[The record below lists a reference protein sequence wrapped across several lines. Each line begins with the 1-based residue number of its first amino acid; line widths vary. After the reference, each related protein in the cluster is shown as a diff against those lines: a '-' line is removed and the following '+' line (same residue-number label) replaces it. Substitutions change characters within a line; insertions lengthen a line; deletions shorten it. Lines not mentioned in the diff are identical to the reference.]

1 MITFRN
7 LIATGLI
14 ILTAASVSA
23 AQPFDKGMR
32 AQPGQLKTKASGT
45 QRRAAAKSP
54 GGTLLWGNVSYMAE
68 WPQNDKTQRGIY
80 SFMAYSPV
88 GFPLTTDASMQFC
101 YGSAVNDGIFYGMTM
116 DAERNATLYSL
127 NISDWSVKEKR
138 AVTDLSLVALATTQD
153 YETGTVYGEFYN
165 KDFNGYELGVID
177 YATMT
182 RTSVGPMSNVY
193 VALGFSDGI
202 LYGIATDGCLY
213 AINASNG
220 FEDRR
225 GQTGLDIANASGNY
239 YMQGGEIS
247 PIDNTFYWAAID
259 KDGYTGMYTVNLSS
273 GESTLCGS
281 YTGIIYALTSP
292 VEPEI
297 NAGAPGDVT
306 DYQIEMS
313 GLTKAEITFT
323 LPVKTSDGNTL
334 TGELSYAIQCNGA
347 DVKNGNGNAGER
359 VTTSLVLTTEGTNVI
374 SVYARNDKGR
384 GPAVNETVWCGYDH
398 PLPVRNVTLSKNAE
412 PGSLNLSWQAP
423 VAGANDGFIGEL
435 RYCIYRYVNG
445 ERGLVAEGVSDTQF
459 TDLLPSESLSVV
471 SYGVVADNNG
481 RRSTESMS
489 NVVNIGEALIP
500 DFLEDFRTAENF
512 RLWTPYDSN
521 NDDKT
526 WAYDPA
532 HHYAYY
538 QSGSVDADDWLI
550 SPAIR
555 LDSRRTYKVVVRANN
570 TSNMPEKLEVKMG
583 KTPTVKGMNTTVL
596 ETFQLMQ
603 LNQAENRFES
613 HSNDNVKVSES
624 GDYYLGLHA
633 VSDAWMNKLR
643 VDSIYVET
651 GPLAT
656 APQAVS
662 NLKFLADNTGAHRVT
677 INFTAPIANIDGSSI
692 SGQLQ
697 KIVVKRGGVIIKTFE
712 NVTPGQELELI
723 DDQAAAEYNEYRVTP
738 WNDDEFG
745 QYASATVWVGFDSPA
760 SLETV
765 YASAEGDKVKLTWE
779 NAGSVGTH
787 GGVVNPDEVSYVV
800 YDASLAYGFA
810 VPGDKIGTAL
820 QNEYLVDFD
829 AVNCPQS
836 LKYWMVAPVNTF
848 GEAEKTLATLLVGE
862 AYKLPF
868 DEHFA
873 GGSYEKFWHLLNK
886 RNVNVAAY
894 PTMDSSDGDGYC
906 LEMDNYATNE
916 EEQDIISGKINI
928 NGATNPTLLFDIKG
942 NSRVKALSVYALTSA
957 GAKVPLGDVT
967 VSDDWN
973 TYRFPMAGIEKGD
986 YVNIAFHLEFD
997 AMDGNTWEYGSA
1009 WIDNIKLI
1017 DLYKHNLSVEI
1028 TAPAT
1033 VYAGLAD
1040 EPAKANLTV
1049 KNTGELSA
1057 DNFSVVLLEDGNE
1070 IWKDEVANL
1079 EALADATFT
1088 VDFSPSSEYE
1098 SKDVVLTAKV
1108 IYPDD
1113 ECATDNEASHTIAVV
1128 ASEAKAPENV
1138 EISNETGLLSW
1149 TAPETSPTTVME
1161 DFESYTPW
1169 ITEGVG
1175 DWTMIDGDEGT
1186 VQGLFSGMANPVE
1199 NTQYAFTVF
1208 APRDY
1213 TGDGS
1218 GVDMT
1223 ATYPNLAP
1231 HSGNHYLASTRVVS
1245 GWNAVQQDNW
1255 IISPLLPCVENE
1267 VSFWVN
1273 NNVVDGYPYPETFSV
1288 WGSRS
1293 SKNISDF
1300 VQLTDNLQATS
1311 GEWTEIKVTLPADIK
1326 YFAVRQTSG
1335 AWESYFFMIDDI
1347 AYSRGGGS
1355 IKQYN
1360 LYVDGNKT
1368 AEIPANSTTF
1378 QIPETKDKHEVAIT
1392 ALYANGLES
1401 HPVKVLYSPDGS
1413 GIEAIFAEGAESVE
1427 IYSTTGFLVRSNAT
1441 STEGLA
1447 PGIYVAK
1454 GHKIVVR

>member
-7 LIATGLI
+7 LIATGLMV
-14 ILTAASVSA
+14 LTAASVSA

-32 AQPGQLKTKASGT
+32 AEPSQLKMKASGT
-45 QRRAAAKSP
+45 QRRAAAKSH

-68 WPQNDKTQRGIY
+68 WQQNDKSQRGIY
-80 SFMAYSPV
+80 SFMASSPV
-88 GFPLTTDASMQFC
+88 GFPLTTDASMLFC
-101 YGSAVNDGIFYGMTM
+101 YGSAVNDGVFYGMTM

-127 NISDWSVKEKR
+127 NISDWSVKEKKS
-138 AVTDLSLVALATTQD
+138 VTDLSLVALATTQD

-165 KDFNGYELGVID
+165 KDFNGYELGIID

-193 VALGFSDGI
+193 VALGFNDGI
-202 LYGIATDGCLY
+202 LYGIATDGYLY
-213 AINASNG
+213 TINASNG
-220 FEDRR
+220 FENRR
-225 GQTGLDIANASGNY
+225 GQTGIEIANASGNY

-247 PIDNTFYWAAID
+247 PADNTFYWAAID
-259 KDGYTGMYTVNLSS
+259 KDGYTGMYTVNLST
-273 GESTLCGS
+273 GEATLCGS
-281 YTGIIYALTSP
+281 YTGIVYALTSP
-292 VEPEI
+292 IEAEI
-297 NAGAPGDVT
+297 NADAPGAVT
-306 DYQIEMS
+306 DYQVEMS
-313 GLTKAEITFT
+313 GLSKAEITFT
-323 LPVKTSDGNTL
+323 LPVQTSDGNAL
-334 TGELSYAIQCNGA
+334 TGELQYAIQCNGA
-347 DVKNGNGNAGER
+347 DMKTGTGNAGESIS
-359 VTTSLVLTTEGTNVI
+359 TSLELTTDGTNVI
-374 SVYARNDKGR
+374 YVYARNDKGR
-384 GPAVNETVWCGYDH
+384 GPAANETVWSGYDF
-398 PLPVRNVTLSKNAE
+398 PLAARNVTLTNGSE
-412 PGSLNLSWQAP
+412 PGSLSLSWQTP
-423 VAGANDGFIGEL
+423 VAGANDGYIGEL
-435 RYCIYRYVNG
+435 KYDIYRYVNG
-445 ERGLVAEGVSDTQF
+445 ERGLVAEGVSGTKF
-459 TDLLPSESLSVV
+459 TDILPSESLSVV
-471 SYGVVADNNG
+471 SYGVLADNNG
-481 RRSTESMS
+481 KKSAEAMS
-489 NVVNIGEALIP
+489 NVVNIGEAFIP

-512 RLWTPYDSN
+512 RLWTPYDNN

-526 WAYDPA
+526 WAYDQA

-555 LDSRRTYKVVVRANN
+555 LDSQRTYKVVVRANN

-603 LNQAENRFES
+603 LNQAENKFES
-613 HSNDNVKVSES
+613 HANDNVKVSAS

-643 VDSIYVET
+643 VDSIYVEA

-662 NLKFLADNTGAHRVT
+662 NLILQADKTGAHIVT
-677 INFTAPIANIDGSSI
+677 INFTAPAANIDGSSI
-692 SGQLQ
+692 SGKLQ

-712 NVTPGQELELI
+712 NVTPGQELEFT
-723 DDQAAAEYNEYRVTP
+723 DDQADAEYNEYRVTP

-745 QYASATVWVGFDSPA
+745 QYASATVWVGFDAPA
-760 SLETV
+760 SLEAVT
-765 YASAEGDKVKLTWE
+765 ATAEGDKVKLAWD
-779 NAGSVGTH
+779 NVGAVGTH
-787 GGVVNPDEVSYVV
+787 GGVVNPEEVSYIV

-810 VPGDKIGTAL
+810 VPGDKIGNAS

-836 LKYWMVAPVNTF
+836 LKYWMVAPFNSF
-848 GEAEKTLATLLVGE
+848 GESEKTLATLLVGE

-873 GGSYEKFWHLLNK
+873 AGAYERFWHLLNK

-906 LEMDNYATNE
+906 LEMDNYATND

-928 NGATNPTLLFDIKG
+928 TDAANPTLLFDIKG
-942 NSRVKALSVYALTSA
+942 NSRVKAASAYALTSK
-957 GAKVPLGDVT
+957 GEKVQLGDVT
-967 VSDDWN
+967 ISEDWK
-973 TYRFPMAGIEKGD
+973 TFQFPLAGVEKGD

-1009 WIDNIKLI
+1009 WIDNIKVI

-1040 EPAKANLTV
+1040 EPAKVSVTV

-1057 DNFSVVLLEDGNE
+1057 EKFSIALLEDGNE
-1070 IWKDEVANL
+1070 IWKKEVATL
-1079 EALADATFT
+1079 EALADAAFT
-1088 VDFSPSSEYE
+1088 IDFVPASNYE
-1098 SKDVVLTAKV
+1098 SKEVVLTARV
-1108 IYPDD
+1108 IYADD
-1113 ECATDNEASHTIAVV
+1113 ECATDNEAAHTIAVV
-1128 ASEAKAPENV
+1128 ASDAKVPENV
-1138 EISNETGLLSW
+1138 EISNETGVLSW
-1149 TAPETSPTTVME
+1149 TAPETSPTPVVE

-1169 ITEGVG
+1169 ITDGVG

-1186 VQGLFSGMANPVE
+1186 VQGLFAGMANPVE

-1231 HSGNHYLASTRVVS
+1231 HSGDHYLASTRVVS

-1273 NNVVDGYPYPETFSV
+1273 NNIVDGYPYPETFSV

-1300 VQLTDNLQATS
+1300 EQLTENMQVTS

-1326 YFAVRQTSG
+1326 YFAIRQTSG
-1335 AWESYFFMIDDI
+1335 AWDSYFFMIDDI
-1347 AYSRGGGS
+1347 SYSRGGGA

-1360 LYVDGNKT
+1360 LYVDGSKT
-1368 AEIPANSTTF
+1368 AVIPANSTTF
-1378 QIPETKDKHEVAIT
+1378 QIPETKDKHEVAIS

-1401 HPVKVLYSPDGS
+1401 RPVKVLYSPEGASID
-1413 GIEAIFAEGAESVE
+1413 AIFAESADPVD
-1427 IYSTTGFLVRSNAT
+1427 IYSTTGCIVRRNAT
-1441 STEGLA
+1441 SIEGLA

-1454 GHKIVVR
+1454 GYKIVVQ

>member
-7 LIATGLI
+7 LIATGLMV
-14 ILTAASVSA
+14 LTAASVSA

-32 AQPGQLKTKASGT
+32 AEPGKLKTKAFGT
-45 QRRAAAKSP
+45 QWRVPSKSP
-54 GGTLLWGNVSYMAE
+54 GGTLLWGNLSYMAE
-68 WPQNDKTQRGIY
+68 WPENDKSRRGIY
-80 SFMAYSPV
+80 SFMASSPV

-101 YGSAVNDGIFYGMTM
+101 YGSAVNNGTFYGMAM
-116 DAERNATLYSL
+116 DVERNATLYSL
-127 NISDWSVKEKR
+127 NISDWSVKEKKN
-138 AVTDLSLVALATTQD
+138 VTDLSLVALATTQD

-165 KDFNGYELGVID
+165 KDFNGYELGIID
-177 YATMT
+177 YATMS
-182 RTSVGPMSNVY
+182 RTTVGPMSNVY

-220 FEDRR
+220 FENLR
-225 GQTGLDIANASGNY
+225 GQTGVEIANASGNY

-247 PIDNTFYWAAID
+247 PVDNTFYWAAID
-259 KDGYTGMYTVNLSS
+259 KDGYTGMYTVNLST
-273 GESTLCGS
+273 GEATLCGS

-292 VEPEI
+292 VEAEI
-297 NAGAPGDVT
+297 NVGAPAGVSG
-306 DYQIEMS
+306 YQVEMVR
-313 GLTKAEITFT
+313 LNKAEITFT
-323 LPVKTSDGNTL
+323 LPVKTYDGDPL
-334 TGELSYAIQCNGA
+334 AGALSYAIQCNGA
-347 DVKNGNGNAGER
+347 DVETGIGNAGET
-359 VTTSLVLTTEGTNVI
+359 VTTSLELITDGTNVI
-374 SVYARNDKGR
+374 SVYARNDNGR
-384 GPAVNETVWCGYDH
+384 GPAENETVWSGYDY
-398 PLPVRNVTLSKNAE
+398 PLPARNVTLMNNSE
-412 PGSLNLSWQAP
+412 PGSVCLTWGAS

-435 RYCIYRYVNG
+435 KYDLYRYVNG
-445 ERGLVAEGVSDTQF
+445 ERGLAAEGVSGTQF
-459 TDLLPSESLSVV
+459 TDILPSESLSVV
-471 SYGVVADNNG
+471 SYGVVVDNNG
-481 RRSTESMS
+481 KKSTETMS
-489 NVVNIGEALIP
+489 NVVNLGEALIP

-526 WAYDPA
+526 WTYDPA

-583 KTPTVKGMNTTVL
+583 KTPTVKGMNTTII

-603 LNQAENRFES
+603 LNQAENKFES
-613 HSNDNVKVSES
+613 HANDNVKVSVS
-624 GDYYLGLHA
+624 GEYYLGLHA

-643 VDSIYVET
+643 VDSIYVEA

-662 NLKFLADNTGAHRVT
+662 NLTLKADKTGAHKVT
-677 INFTAPIANIDGSSI
+677 INFVAPATNIDGSSI
-692 SGQLQ
+692 SGKLQ
-697 KIVVKRGGVIIKTFE
+697 KIVLKRGGVIIKTFE
-712 NVTPGQELELI
+712 NVTPGQELEFT
-723 DDQAAAEYNEYRVTP
+723 DVQATSEYNEYRVTS

-760 SLETV
+760 PLDTV
-765 YASAEGDKVKLTWE
+765 SATAEGDKVKLTWE
-779 NAGSVGTH
+779 NVGSVGTH
-787 GGVVNPDEVSYVV
+787 GGVVNPEEVSYIV

-810 VPGDKIGTAL
+810 VLGDKIGTASK
-820 QNEYLVDFD
+820 NEYLVDFD

-836 LKYWMVAPVNTF
+836 LKYWLVAPVNYF

-862 AYKLPF
+862 VYKLPF
-868 DEHFA
+868 NEHFA
-873 GGSYEKFWHLLNK
+873 GGTYEKFWHLLNK

-894 PTMDSSDGDGYC
+894 PAMDSSDGDGYC
-906 LEMDNYATNE
+906 LEMDNYSTNE
-916 EEQDIISGKINI
+916 EEQDFISGKINI
-928 NGATNPTLLFDIKG
+928 TDAANPTLLFNIKG
-942 NSRVKALSVYALTSA
+942 NSRVKAASAYALTSA
-957 GAKVPLGDVT
+957 GAKVSLGNVT
-967 VSDDWN
+967 ISEDWS
-973 TYRFPMAGIEKGD
+973 TFQFPMANVEKGE

-1009 WIDNIKLI
+1009 WIDNIKVI

-1028 TAPAT
+1028 SAPAT

-1040 EPAKANLTV
+1040 EPAKVNLTV
-1049 KNTGELSA
+1049 KNTGELAAS
-1057 DNFSVVLLEDGNE
+1057 NFSVVLLEDGEE
-1070 IWKDEVANL
+1070 IWKKEVSSL
-1079 EALADATFT
+1079 EALTDAPFT
-1088 VDFSPSSEYE
+1088 VDFAPASDYE

-1108 IYPDD
+1108 IYSND
-1113 ECATDNEASHTIAVV
+1113 ECATDNEAAHTIAVV
-1128 ASEAKAPENV
+1128 ASDAMTPENV

-1149 TAPETSPTTVME
+1149 NAPETTPATVVE

-1169 ITEGVG
+1169 ITEGLG

-1186 VQGLFSGMANPVE
+1186 VHGLFSGMANPVE

-1223 ATYPNLAP
+1223 ATYPNFAP
-1231 HSGNHYLASTRVVS
+1231 HSGDHYLASTRVVS

-1255 IISPLLPCVENE
+1255 IISPLLPCVENR

-1288 WGSRS
+1288 WGSRT
-1293 SKNISDF
+1293 SKDLSGF
-1300 VQLTDNLQATS
+1300 VQLTQDMQATS
-1311 GEWTEIKVTLPADIK
+1311 GEWTEINVTLPADIK
-1326 YFAVRQTSG
+1326 YFAIRQTSG
-1335 AWESYFFMIDDI
+1335 AWDSYFFMIDDI
-1347 AYSRGGGS
+1347 SFSRGGGA

-1360 LYVDGNKT
+1360 LFVDGSKT
-1368 AEIPANSTTF
+1368 AEIPAGTTTF
-1378 QIPETKDKHEVAIT
+1378 QIPETTQKHEVAIS

-1401 HPVKVLYSPDGS
+1401 RLVKVMYSPEGL
-1413 GIEAIFAEGAESVE
+1413 GIDEIFAEGAEPVD
-1427 IYSTTGFLVRSNAT
+1427 IYSITGCIVRRNAT

-1454 GHKIVVR
+1454 GQKIVVR